1 MKLALKLE
9 FVLLLVMGALLL
21 LPAMVSAHERQA
33 FEIGGEQYL
42 FIVGS
47 LGEPLVVDDKS
58 GTDLR
63 VYKADP
69 NDVGNSSADGAEP
82 VEGLEDSLKVIMS
95 ADGESREMDLSTVYG
110 QVGAY
115 KTLFFPTKSTQLT
128 YTIVGE
134 LNGVEI
140 ELPFTCQFGDHVMS
154 AGHNHGQETEVV
166 SEDVSRIFQ
175 SGSFTCPQEKAPLG
189 FPLESASVAET
200 QGLLTSLVS
209 MLQQLLQRLI

>member
-1 MKLALKLE
+1 MKIALKFE
-9 FVLLLVMGALLL
+9 FMLLLLGALLL
-21 LPAMVSAHERQA
+21 LPVMVSAHERQA

-47 LGEPLVVDDKS
+47 LSEPLVVDDKS

-69 NDVGNSSADGAEP
+69 DDIGNSSAPGAEP
-82 VEGLEDSLKVIMS
+82 VEGLEESLKVIMS
-95 ADGESREMDLSTVYG
+95 ADGQSREMDLSTVYG

-154 AGHNHGQETEVV
+154 GHEGHAGTEELSNNVT
-166 SEDVSRIFQ
+166 RIFQ

-189 FPLESASVAET
+189 FPEQSASVADT
-200 QGLLTSLVS
+200 QGVLSSLVS
-209 MLQQLLQRLI
+209 MIQQLLQRLI